1 MTVSIT
7 LLCIIF
13 TSLISYQ
20 GFVRHDV
27 IDRLKHHPVR
37 EVNGK
42 EWYRLL
48 TSGFVHADWIHL
60 LVNMYVLYSFGEYIE
75 SFIIRDFGETQGRI
89 IFILMYLLNIILA
102 NIPTTFQHRDHP
114 GFSSIGA
121 SGAVSGIVFMFI
133 LLQPWATLTLFFII
147 PVPAVLVGIGYLAY
161 SSWAANQGH
170 GRLDH
175 AAHFAG
181 ALSGMLMLILLKKE
195 IVTEFIHKLIHEFPF

>member
-1 MTVSIT
+1 MSVSIT
-7 LLCIIF
+7 LLIILF
-13 TSLISYQ
+13 TCLISYQ
-20 GFVRHDV
+20 GFNRYDV

-42 EWYRLL
+42 EWYRML
-48 TSGFVHADWIHL
+48 TSGFIHADWIHL

-75 SFIIRDFGETQGRI
+75 DYIVRGFGEMQGRI
-89 IFILMYLLNIILA
+89 IYVILYLLNILLA
-102 NIPTTFQHRDHP
+102 NLPTTFRHRDHP

-147 PVPAVLVGIGYLAY
+147 PVPAVIVGIGYLVY
-161 SSWAANQGH
+161 SSWAARQGH

-175 AAHFAG
+175 SAHFAG
-181 ALSGMLMLILLKKE
+181 AIGGMLMLILLKKE
-195 IVTEFIHKLIHEFPF
+195 VVTDFFYKLIHDFPY